1 MAGKEVQQ
9 TQRQV
14 EAAVARRFPHVSK
27 ADRERIT
34 ARILD
39 HVVQTLDNGGHPAG
53 IILLS
58 DGQAE
63 INFISVEEIGRQV
76 LNEGRVG

>member
-1 MAGKEVQQ
+1 MVGKEVWQP
-9 TQRQV
+9 QRQV

-39 HVVQTLDNGGHPAG
+39 HVAQTLDNGGHPAG
-53 IILLS
+53 ITLLS
-58 DGQAE
+58 NGQAE
-63 INFISVEEIGRQV
+63 INFISVEEIGQQV
-76 LNEGRVG
+76 LDEGRVG